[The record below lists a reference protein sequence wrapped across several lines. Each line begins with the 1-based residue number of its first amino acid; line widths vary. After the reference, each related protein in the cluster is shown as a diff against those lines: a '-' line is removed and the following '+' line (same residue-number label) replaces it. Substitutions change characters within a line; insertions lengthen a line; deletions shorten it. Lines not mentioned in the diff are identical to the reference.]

1 MQLYLTRIAKK
12 ETYTIGRLFIDGKY
26 FCDTIED
33 RDRGLNAALPL
44 DRLKE
49 MKVYGQTAI
58 PTGVYKIDMDT
69 VSPKFRSRSWAKPF
83 DGKLPRLINV
93 PAFDGVLIH
102 PGTDEDSTSGCLIV
116 GQNKVVGKVI
126 QSTATFGSLM
136 EILLKAS
143 NAGESIYIQIV

>member
-102 PGTDEDSTSGCLIV
+102 VGNTAEDSLGCILV
-116 GQNKVVGKVI
+116 GRNKQVGKVL

-143 NAGESIYIQIV
+143 KAGESIYIQIV

>member
-1 MQLYLTRIAKK
+1 
-12 ETYTIGRLFIDGKY
+12 
-26 FCDTIED
+26 
-33 RDRGLNAALPL
+33 
-44 DRLKE
+44 

-83 DGKLPRLINV
+83 DGRLPRLINV

-102 PGTDEDSTSGCLIV
+102 VGNTAEDSLGCILV
-116 GQNKVVGKVI
+116 GRNKQVGKVL